1 MASRSSRLP
10 PRQLAPRTA
19 VPSLRNQA
27 FSRRSSRERHRGAHI
42 PALTSVSLLRHRAEP
57 VGRLLRNLSRS
68 SRGSATESRSVSS
81 IVSQFVARSSGE
93 QHPSCSADLP
103 RMLTATGAKTTV
115 LVGLEPDRHPAFLA
129 AGQAGRLDVYFCNDG
144 QSALELAKSVQVD
157 AWVIASVLPDM
168 VGLRLRSILEHRRR
182 TAAASPGLKGMPA
195 LPTSKRAP
203 VVFLVAARQD
213 EVEERRAL
221 EAGVHGYLVDDGPKR
236 AASTSPAPAAE
247 DSETSVSTA
256 VAIHQSQRRN
266 QSPPRT
272 RGSPVETPPLGGL
285 FRCSAEVAS
294 REPYAVI
301 GLPAVM
307 AATGL
312 VACG

>member
-10 PRQLAPRTA
+10 PRQLAPRTE
-19 VPSLRNQA
+19 VSSLRSRA
-27 FSRRSSRERHRGAHI
+27 FSRRSSRERRRDAHI
-42 PALTSVSLLRHRAEP
+42 PALTRVGLLRRRAEP
-57 VGRLLRNLSRS
+57 VWRLLRTLARS
-68 SRGSATESRSVSS
+68 SSGPASESRSVAS
-81 IVSQFVARSSGE
+81 IRSLSVARPSGA

-144 QSALELAKSVQVD
+144 RSALELAKSVQVD
-157 AWVIASVLPDM
+157 AWVIATVLPDM
-168 VGLRLRSILEHRRR
+168 VGLRLRSILEHRGR
-182 TAAASPGLKGMPA
+182 TATACPGVKGTPA

-203 VVFLVAARQD
+203 VMVLVAARQD
-213 EVEERRAL
+213 DGEERRAL
-221 EAGVHGYLVDDGPKR
+221 EAGVHGYLVDDGPNR
-236 AASTSPAPAAE
+236 TAPTSPATAAE
-247 DSETSVSTA
+247 DSETRVSTA
-256 VAIHQSQRRN
+256 VGIHQSQRRN

-272 RGSPVETPPLGGL
+272 RGSPVETPPLGGVV
-285 FRCSAEVAS
+285 RCSAEVAS